1 MADKNVTVN
10 GTDYTGIGKVELNLT
25 TGGVATY
32 VETSDADAIASNI
45 SKNKTAYVNGVK
57 ITGTREDS
65 GGSGG
70 VGDYSQYEE
79 LTGTIDDNG
88 TYLTI
93 AHNLGVKPKFVS
105 ISCLESDQ
113 PYTDNGYIRN
123 LSIIGSIGCADAINL
138 SSGKYTVVG
147 CAETVKGESF
157 TENGAYFMSDTVVKI
172 RQNSNNAKWSTTATY
187 TVKLYA

>member
-10 GTDYTGIGKVELNLT
+10 GTTYTGIGKVELNLAI
-25 TGGVATY
+25 GGTATY

-45 SKNKTAYVNGVK
+45 TKNKTAYVNGVK

-65 GGSGG
+65 GSSGG

-79 LTGTIDDNG
+79 LTGAIDGNG

-93 AHNLGVKPKFVS
+93 AHNLGVKPKLVS
-105 ISCLESDQ
+105 ISCLKSDQ
-113 PYTDNGYIRN
+113 PYTDKGYIRN
-123 LSIIGSIGCADAINL
+123 MAIIGSIGCCDAINL
-138 SSGKYTVVG
+138 SSEQYSVTG
-147 CAETVKGESF
+147 CSETVNGENF
-157 TENGAYFMSDTVVKI
+157 TDNGGFFMSDTVVKI